1 MTKKLRSLKAIF
13 VMTILFAGLFIV
25 TPPAPSQAKLI
36 NLGLV
41 NLGYEVFVDW
51 NTTALE
57 DQPFVPRGE
66 LARLEVD
73 VTLTITKGG
82 TLTGL
87 VSDLALL
94 MYSGMTTNV
103 HLEITEKPKW
113 ANVSLKTND
122 IPFTIVGKLLKQ
134 EPVKQTIE
142 MTISVDEDAPGFSQA
157 PIKIEAKV
165 ENKDKL
171 FIPSIVGI
179 KRDFTLTFQPEYLP
193 LVDAQ
198 VQGSQSKIG
207 GPMDTIEFPIEVTNQ
222 GNELTKVTFK
232 IKDLPK
238 DWKAIITDW
247 VNLEVGETKT
257 VYLSIKPPRG
267 FGYHDDGANIE
278 IEVTPARAQDLNNVG
293 KTETISVLVES
304 RGFSLVGIE
313 QILIPLII
321 IIAIAVFIFYYFKK
335 WKPQK

>member
-1 MTKKLRSLKAIF
+1 MTKKLKSLKAIF

-25 TPPAPSQAKLI
+25 TPPAPSQGKLI

-41 NLGYEVFVDW
+41 NLGYEVNVKW
-51 NTTALE
+51 NLSDVE

-66 LARLEVD
+66 LARFKID

-82 TLTGL
+82 TLTGIF
-87 VSDLALL
+87 SDLALL

-103 HLEITEKPKW
+103 HLEIKEKPRW
-113 ANVSLKTND
+113 ANVSLVTED
-122 IPFTIVGKLLKQ
+122 LPFTIVGDLLQQK
-134 EPVKQTIE
+134 PVMQTTL
-142 MTISVDEDAPGFSQA
+142 MTISVDKDAPGFSSA
-157 PIKIEAKV
+157 EIKIEAKV
-165 ENKDKL
+165 DSKDKL

-179 KRDFTLTFQPEYLP
+179 KRIFTLTFQPEYLP
-193 LVDAQ
+193 IVDAQ

-207 GPMDTIEFPIEVTNQ
+207 GPMDTIEFPIEITNQ

-257 VYLSIKPPRG
+257 VYISIKPPRG

-278 IEVTPARAQDLNNVG
+278 IEVTPARAQDPNNVG

-335 WKPQK
+335 WKPQR